1 MEENIPARQTRYPF
15 NLLCAI
21 AHNTRLALPVNFT
34 RDHFAGLQYALF
46 TLPSESQKWVHLQFE
61 QELSQEEICLVLHLT
76 VQETDA
82 LAAHTTRKL
91 RLLSRWNWIC
101 YGIEGNAKRLREQA
115 RADGYLQGYQRDL
128 EIGKSGKSLD
138 SAKLTLP
145 LLSLPLSTRIY
156 NVLMRAGFSTL
167 GEVAALTACQIA
179 GIPGLGKKN
188 AKTLARVLLDF
199 GVSGTAWDRF
209 LRP

>member
-115 RADGYLQGYQRDL
+115 RADGYLQGYQRGL

-156 NVLMRAGFSTL
+156 NVLMRAGFQPWEKL
-167 GEVAALTACQIA
+167 RLL
-179 GIPGLGKKN
+179 PR
-188 AKTLARVLLDF
+188 AKSQVFPVWAKRT
-199 GVSGTAWDRF
+199 
-209 LRP
+209 PKP